1 MFRTNPE
8 RHPLTRAALWFAL
21 LSAGTTTLQA
31 QAQDRPAF
39 MDPGLAISVEAD
51 TAELSQEN
59 SVSIYRGHVKLER
72 GPLVMSGSELRVERF
87 ANDERI
93 KATLSGTPAKA
104 VYSDP
109 NNPDIPVI
117 ATAKSIIYTTGVEV
131 LELQGDA
138 KISRGT
144 DELSGESVRYEIPLA
159 RIQASGDESERVRIT
174 IMPPEKPKTP

>member
-1 MFRTNPE
+1 MFPTNPE
-8 RHPLTRAALWFAL
+8 RHLLTRAALWLVFVSVGATAL
-21 LSAGTTTLQA
+21 SA

-59 SVSIYRGHVKLER
+59 NVSVYRGHVKLER
-72 GPLVMSGSELRVERF
+72 GPLVMNGSELRVVRF
-87 ANDERI
+87 ANGERI

-104 VYSDP
+104 VYTDP

-117 ATAKSIIYTTGVEV
+117 ATATSIIYTTGVEV

-138 KISRGT
+138 LISRGT

-159 RIQASGDESERVRIT
+159 RIQATGDESERVRIT
-174 IMPPEKPKTP
+174 IMPPEKPKAP